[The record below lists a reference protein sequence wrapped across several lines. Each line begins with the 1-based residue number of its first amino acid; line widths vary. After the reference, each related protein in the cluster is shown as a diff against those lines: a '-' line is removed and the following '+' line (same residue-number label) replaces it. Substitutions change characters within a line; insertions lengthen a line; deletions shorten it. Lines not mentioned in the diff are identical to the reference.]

1 MSDVTVLGTGLMG
14 AAVARAVA
22 RSGRS
27 VTVWNRT
34 LEKAA
39 VLEADGCTVVESAT
53 DAIRS
58 SPVVVSVV
66 TGYPTITGLLEAAV
80 AEGAI
85 GDVVNLTSGTPEEAR
100 TFVAW
105 GEGQGLRILDGA
117 IFGYPPQIGTANIQ
131 IVYSGDR
138 AVYDTNRGVLDAIA
152 GMSPYLGAP
161 PHLAKALDVSMLVLA
176 GSTVVAAMEGIAQG
190 MAHGLELSDL
200 VGLFNAVL
208 KGHAALLAAFEPSL
222 ASGDHSTI
230 EATIRTWRGGIQ
242 TVVDAAADA
251 GTRSRMAE
259 AAVATLDDAIAAGWG
274 DAGMTAIV
282 AERLG
287 RTPPVAG

>member
-1 MSDVTVLGTGLMG
+1 MHGRRVGDRCDPLEPGRGLGGHGLPDDHR
-14 AAVARAVA
+14 VAG
-22 RSGRS
+22 GRS
-27 VTVWNRT
+27 RR
-34 LEKAA
+34 
-39 VLEADGCTVVESAT
+39 G
-53 DAIRS
+53 
-58 SPVVVSVV
+58 
-66 TGYPTITGLLEAAV
+66 
-80 AEGAI
+80 
-85 GDVVNLTSGTPEEAR
+85 GDRRRRQPHLGNAG
-100 TFVAW
+100 
-105 GEGQGLRILDGA
+105 GGLRILDGA